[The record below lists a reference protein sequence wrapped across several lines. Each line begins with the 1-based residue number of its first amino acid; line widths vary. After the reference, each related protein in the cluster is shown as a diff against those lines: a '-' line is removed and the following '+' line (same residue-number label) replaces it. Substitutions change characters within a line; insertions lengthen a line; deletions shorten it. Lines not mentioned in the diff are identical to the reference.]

1 MRFRYIYIGL
11 GSILVIMLSLLS
23 DPDTGFIQ
31 NMTTGA
37 GTLATIIVLS
47 KGILYAALLHF
58 TRKGLADYFD
68 METALNKAM
77 ETSEG
82 AGKAMIAMALYANA
96 MAIVI
101 YAATR

>member
-1 MRFRYIYIGL
+1 MRFRYVYIGI
-11 GSILVIMLSLLS
+11 GSILVILLSLLS

-31 NMTTGA
+31 NMKMGA

-58 TRKGLADYFD
+58 TRKGLMDYFD
-68 METALNKAM
+68 METAMNKAM
-77 ETSEG
+77 QTPEG
-82 AGKAMIAMALYANA
+82 AGKAMIANALYTIA

-101 YAATR
+101 YAATS